1 MIFKRMSRNDPCWC
15 GSGSK
20 YKKCHMEQD
29 ERLKELKKLGIP
41 IPGHNL
47 IKTEAQ
53 IDGIRQAG
61 QLSRKIMDIIA
72 DKIQVGITT
81 DDINAWVHDLTIKHG
96 AIPAPLGYNGF
107 PKSVCTSLNNVI
119 CHGIP
124 DETLLKDGDILNV
137 DITCILNGFFGDMSR
152 MFLLGEP
159 SQEAQTLVR
168 VARECMNLGIEQV
181 KPFNRTGHI
190 AYAIE
195 QHAQKHS
202 YSVVQNYGGHGTGNK
217 FHEDPFVQHY
227 GQQAAGMV
235 LVPNMVITVEP
246 MINAGDYRCKVLA
259 DNWTAVTLDG
269 SLSAQWEHT
278 VRVTQ
283 DGVEILTL

>member
-1 MIFKRMSRNDPCWC
+1 
-15 GSGSK
+15 
-20 YKKCHMEQD
+20 MEQD